1 MNLGQRFIGVFTG
14 PKETFGGLAEKPVW
28 LDAMV
33 IVLLAAFLF
42 GFLIAPFSARD
53 AADLTDNSPKMKEM
67 LRQRLGEEGF
77 AKYMDRIHKE
87 AEAASSAYKIQ
98 SGVSVGLMTL
108 IAVFLQSILL
118 LVLGRLVSG
127 SVQGNYRQL
136 LSAMFHAGFINV
148 VLGNALRFFL
158 ITAKQS
164 VYKISTGLAV
174 FFPKLEFNSTPFI
187 VLNNIDLFQLW
198 MFGVLGYGLSAIF
211 KIDLKKSLI
220 ISYLFWA
227 LKAAVN
233 IALTVWGMGRYQ

>member
-1 MNLGQRFIGVFTG
+1 
-14 PKETFGGLAEKPVW
+14 
-28 LDAMV
+28 
-33 IVLLAAFLF
+33 
-42 GFLIAPFSARD
+42 
-53 AADLTDNSPKMKEM
+53 
-67 LRQRLGEEGF
+67 
-77 AKYMDRIHKE
+77 
-87 AEAASSAYKIQ
+87 
-98 SGVSVGLMTL
+98 MTL
-108 IAVFLQSILL
+108 ISLFLQSILL

-136 LSAMFHAGFINV
+136 LSAMFHASFINA

-187 VLNNIDLFQLW
+187 ILNNIDLFQLW
-198 MFGVLGYGLSAIF
+198 VFGVLGYALSAIF
-211 KIDLKKSLI
+211 KVDLKKSLV

-233 IALTVWGMGRYQ
+233 IALTIWGMGRYQ

>member
-14 PKETFGGLAEKPVW
+14 PRETFSGLAEKPVW

-33 IVLLAAFLF
+33 IVLLASFVF

-53 AADLTDNSPKMKEM
+53 TAELTDNSPKMKE
-67 LRQRLGEEGF
+67 LLQQRMGEEGF
-77 AKYMDRIHKE
+77 TKYMDKIHKE
-87 AEAASSAYKIQ
+87 AESTSPAYKIQ
-98 SGVSVGLMTL
+98 SGLSLGIMAL
-108 IAVFLQSILL
+108 ISLFLQSLLL

-136 LSAMFHAGFINV
+136 LSAMFHASFINA

-198 MFGVLGYGLSAIF
+198 IFGVLGYALSAIF
-211 KIDLKKSLI
+211 KVDLKKSLV

-233 IALTVWGMGRYQ
+233 IALTMWGMSRYQ

>member
-14 PKETFGGLAEKPVW
+14 PKETFSGLAEKPVW
-28 LDAMV
+28 LEAMV
-33 IVLLAAFLF
+33 IVLVATFVF

-67 LRQRLGEEGF
+67 LRQRMGEEGF
-77 AKYMDRIHKE
+77 TKYLDKLHKE
-87 AEAASSAYKIQ
+87 AEATSSSYRIQ
-98 SGVSVGLMTL
+98 SGLSLGLMSL
-108 IAVFLQSILL
+108 IALFIQSILL
-118 LVLGRLVSG
+118 LVFGRLISG

-136 LSAMFHAGFINV
+136 LSAMFHASFINV
-148 VLGNALRFFL
+148 ILGNALRFFL

-198 MFGVLGYGLSAIF
+198 MFGVLGYALSAIF
-211 KIDLKKSLI
+211 KVDLKKSLV

-233 IALTVWGMGRYQ
+233 IALTIWGMSRYQ